1 MPVSTETAQSS
12 DSRKVSYLKVFAKL
26 SKTVNAITVLFTSY
40 VHFGQAIYPPE
51 VVRRYPEADP
61 DNNPVHHGPVR
72 SPRYHTP
79 KVTAYQPTYRHRHSV
94 SPIHQALGYE
104 HHHRYTS

>member
-26 SKTVNAITVLFTSY
+26 SKTINAITVLFTSY

-51 VVRRYPEADP
+51 VVRRYHKANP
-61 DNNPVHHGPVR
+61 DDEPAYDGGVR
-72 SPRYHTP
+72 SMRYL
-79 KVTAYQPTYRHRHSV
+79 SL
-94 SPIHQALGYE
+94 IHI
-104 HHHRYTS
+104 

>member
-26 SKTVNAITVLFTSY
+26 SKTINAIIVLFTSY

-51 VVRRYPEADP
+51 VVRCYPEADP
-61 DNNPVHHGPVR
+61 DNNPAHHGPVR

-79 KVTAYQPTYRHRHSV
+79 KVTAHQPTYRHRHSV

-104 HHHRYTS
+104 RHHRYTS